1 MKRRRL
7 MRGVLG
13 SIAVLLSLSA
23 CAILEGVP
31 APTNTTTLTP
41 ASAPTFT
48 PDPCT
53 GWWCT
58 VTGVVVAETTLSG
71 YEPEGITVT
80 LQQTSYCSPT
90 RGEHQATTDPDGRF
104 EFSDVFF
111 HDTDRIRIQV
121 ESKGYESVQ
130 WDSTDFYCLY
140 CKCFASPLEIALH
153 TAPDP

>member
-1 MKRRRL
+1 MRRRRP
-7 MRGVLG
+7 MRVVLG
-13 SIAVLLSLSA
+13 SLVVLLFLTG
-23 CAILEGVP
+23 CAILEAVP
-31 APTNTTTLTP
+31 APTSTTTLTSDP
-41 ASAPTFT
+41 APTFT

-58 VTGVVVAETTLSG
+58 VTGVVVAETTQSG
-71 YEPEGITVT
+71 HELEGVTVT
-80 LQQTSYCSPT
+80 LRQTSYCSPT

-111 HDTDRIRIQV
+111 HDTDRIRIEA
-121 ESKGYESVQ
+121 ESEGYGSAQ

-140 CKCFASPLEIALH
+140 CNCFGSPLEMVLH